1 MTLSLSDRIGNNA
14 HAVAVASRLHAAANA
29 AVHSV
34 GFAPGTGNTDRKHP
48 QTALRTDE
56 AASSARVGGASREC
70 ARRPGPDVELSRSS
84 GSEPGLCCPDAGTG
98 RQRSTGHSGG
108 RGGRLIRRSCRIW
121 TFSCPVRKSS
131 LPMFPAASTF
141 ASEQHSF
148 LFFETCLP
156 LRERPPFAY

>member
-1 MTLSLSDRIGNNA
+1 VTLSLSDRIGNNA
-14 HAVAVASRLHAAANA
+14 HAVASRLHAAANA

-56 AASSARVGGASREC
+56 AASSARVGGKQRMC
-70 ARRPGPDVELSRSS
+70 AKTGSGRRTITFVGVRAWALLPRCWHRPTEVDRS
-84 GSEPGLCCPDAGTG
+84 L
-98 RQRSTGHSGG
+98 RRK
-108 RGGRLIRRSCRIW
+108 GGRLIRRSCRIW